1 MFFYFRNISC
11 KFSSKIE
18 SSCSFQ
24 QPPLTETLP
33 NLPNVVYSKHKLSNI
48 KTNLTQLPCGLRIAS
63 EVAYGEFCTVGG
75 KLFLCLWSQFMEYM
89 F

>member
-1 MFFYFRNISC
+1 MKYFYFLIIRNVSR

-18 SSCSFQ
+18 NSCSFN

-33 NLPNVVYSKHKLSNI
+33 NLPNVVYSKHELRDV
-48 KTNLTQLPCGLRIAS
+48 KTNLTQLPCGIRIAS

-75 KLFLCLWSQFMEYM
+75 KS
-89 F
+89 

>member
-1 MFFYFRNISC
+1 MVIRNSLC

-18 SSCSFQ
+18 NTCSFN

-33 NLPNVVYSKHKLSNI
+33 NLPNVIYSKHKLRDV
-48 KTNLTQLPCGLRIAS
+48 KTNLTQLPCGIRIAS

-75 KLFLCLWSQFMEYM
+75 KLLLQYYRIYIITF
-89 F
+89 